1 MSTRNWKTIYKE
13 DIYLKMDKIANDI
26 QYEKWYPYFYK
37 DLRYMFNILLKSLD
51 FYNKDKKEE
60 YFSIFCTIIFNRSSK
75 RIPKY

>member
-1 MSTRNWKTIYKE
+1 
-13 DIYLKMDKIANDI
+13 MDKIVNDI

-37 DLRYMFNILLKSLD
+37 DLRSMFNILINGLD
-51 FYNKDKKEE
+51 VYNKDKKEE